1 MDLYPETVS
10 IKTYYTLTSFGTKT
24 KELKN
29 SVILNYDE
37 NQFLIDSS
45 VYSHDIPLS
54 EKYVYV
60 VGANE
65 GLKLKREFGKERV
78 LSYQFENDSLGRRI
92 ETTLV
97 GPKDSIYWKEYIKYD
112 SNGNKVKKDKI
123 QPSRSTESKDDPK

>member
-1 MDLYPETVS
+1 MKNRLKRVFCFLIFCLFIDLYPETTS

-37 NQFLIDSS
+37 NEFLVDSS
-45 VYSHDIPLS
+45 VYSHDISLS

-65 GLKLKREFGKERV
+65 G
-78 LSYQFENDSLGRRI
+78 
-92 ETTLV
+92 
-97 GPKDSIYWKEYIKYD
+97 
-112 SNGNKVKKDKI
+112 
-123 QPSRSTESKDDPK
+123 